1 MKYNSLGLAVL
12 LVAFAG
18 SALAQTQVSG
28 TLKCGD
34 NQNKGDIQNTVEVG
48 DHPGHLLIVGKG
60 TCTWSAPL
68 EIAGLKSTA
77 HTGASVT
84 EVNGAKF
91 QDHGYAVITMENG
104 DKVYARNQ
112 DSGTTTEGGKASTYE
127 GTWSFTGGTGKLKGL
142 KGKGTYKGAGATD
155 GITTA
160 QIEGEYSLPQA
171 SNPSK

>member
-1 MKYNSLGLAVL
+1 MKYKSLGLTVL

-18 SALAQTQVSG
+18 SALAQTQLSG

-34 NQNKGDIQNTVEVG
+34 NKGDIQNTVEVG

-77 HTGASVT
+77 YTGASVT

-91 QDHGYAVITMENG
+91 QDRGYAVITMENG
-104 DKVYARNQ
+104 DKVYASNQ
-112 DSGTTTEGGKASTYE
+112 DSGTTTERDKASTYE
-127 GTWSFTGGTGKLKGL
+127 GTWSFTGGTGKFKGT
-142 KGKGTYKGAGATD
+142 KGKGTYKGSGATD

-160 QIEGEYSLPQA
+160 QIEGEYSLRQA
-171 SNPSK
+171 NPSK